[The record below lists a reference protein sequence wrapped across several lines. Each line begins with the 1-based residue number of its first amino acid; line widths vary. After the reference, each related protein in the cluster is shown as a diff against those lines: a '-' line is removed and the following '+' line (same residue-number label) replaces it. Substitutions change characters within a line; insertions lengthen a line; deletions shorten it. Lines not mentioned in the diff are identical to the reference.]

1 MSVQQIKPGY
11 LNPLTM
17 PLKKP
22 YNLKAGQSEKPNDKT
37 EQIQELQT
45 KQQQLQNEMLLLK
58 SNGSASGD
66 ISARRQ
72 EEIEHRLE
80 ELSQELRAAK
90 ADNGLS
96 AEDMTL
102 SEKNASK
109 AENTAPSEKNAGKA
123 ENTAPSEKNAGK
135 AKKES
140 LLSVAVSSRRNPD
153 RDYYEKE
160 MPFYPGISP
169 LSSRA
174 KDISR

>member
-1 MSVQQIKPGY
+1 
-11 LNPLTM
+11 M

-123 ENTAPSEKNAGK
+123 
-135 AKKES
+135 KKES